1 MAFKNI
7 NYRVML
13 FETLRKFFSVNSNN
27 AISVLFTFLTAFVQ
41 LFEVPFA
48 NFVTFRNKEQLI
60 AQCKWQVGQLANVLN
75 ILYDSTLKRIY
86 CTQSTY
92 NIAVS
97 ETFDYD
103 ASTFDSDFGS
113 APLIYENEFNDKV
126 ATTQFIINVPTD
138 VYNGDLV
145 ATVNQIAFTGA
156 NFTINQF

>member
-7 NYRVML
+7 NYRIML

-27 AISVLFTFLTAFVQ
+27 SISVLFTFLTAFVQ

-92 NIAVS
+92 NILAAP
-97 ETFDYD
+97 EFAYT
-103 ASTFDSDFGS
+103 STTYCSDFGS
-113 APLIYENEFNDKV
+113 APLIFAGEFNDKV
-126 ATTQFIINVPTD
+126 NTTAFIINVPTD

-145 ATVNQIAFTGA
+145 ATINQIAFTGS
-156 NFTINQF
+156 NFTIQQF